1 MLDVQKSLALFKES
15 NIIDIGAGNK
25 NLWISFKIFKYS
37 LNNEATLISFNP
49 QSTPTYSPGNTRISF
64 GYFGTDSNNQSDRM
78 WFLKYGDDQLLK
90 SSKSVIINQATTFVI
105 KLVLSSDDMSDET
118 YFYVNPN
125 STKREI
131 IDSDADLEIKK

>member
-49 QSTPTYSPGNTRISF
+49 QSTPTYSAGNTRISF

-90 SSKSVIINQATTFVI
+90 SSKSVIINQATTF
-105 KLVLSSDDMSDET
+105 ET